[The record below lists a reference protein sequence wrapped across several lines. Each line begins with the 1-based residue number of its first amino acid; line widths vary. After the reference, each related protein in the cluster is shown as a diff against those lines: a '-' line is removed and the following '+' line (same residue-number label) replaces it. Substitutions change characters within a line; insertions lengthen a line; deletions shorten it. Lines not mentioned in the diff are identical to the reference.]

1 MELKH
6 RRYRVVVYKENV
18 VDGDV
23 VSDYATTDEGSILDL
38 LKTMFAINRYLD
50 LPLAIVVE
58 VCDEREET
66 R

>member
-6 RRYRVVVYKENV
+6 RKYRVIVYKENV

-38 LKTMFAINRYLD
+38 LKTMFAINHYLD
-50 LPLAIVVE
+50 LPLALVVE
-58 VCDEREET
+58 VCERREDA